1 MYFEN
6 KDQNGER
13 QQKWILL
20 GVYKFVVGDEDV
32 KKLIELDD
40 PGDDEQLGGKTVIF
54 LPDEG
59 GKDKDGDV
67 EGGSVEEVG
76 KAQGCKDQE
85 HEFGGD
91 FDHGQLFNL

>member
-1 MYFEN
+1 M
-6 KDQNGER
+6 
-13 QQKWILL
+13 
-20 GVYKFVVGDEDV
+20 
-32 KKLIELDD
+32 
-40 PGDDEQLGGKTVIF
+40 GGKTVIF

-76 KAQGCKDQE
+76 DAQGCKNHE

-91 FDHGQLFNL
+91 FDHR